1 MGKKKLFIS
10 CPMKGRTDENI
21 KRSMAKMHKIAE
33 AVFEQELDAI
43 DTYIEEDPPE
53 GVNAGVQYLGKSI
66 EMMAGA
72 DYFIGMVRSSVYNGC
87 LIESKIA
94 GSYDIPMFT
103 LTDRDILT
111 SEEYFQIF
119 GV

>member
-1 MGKKKLFIS
+1 
-10 CPMKGRTDENI
+10 
-21 KRSMAKMHKIAE
+21 
-33 AVFEQELDAI
+33 
-43 DTYIEEDPPE
+43 
-53 GVNAGVQYLGKSI
+53 
-66 EMMAGA
+66 MAGA